1 MRVAYDM
8 SSVIWT
14 CLLVGKDAEG
24 VEVMHED
31 KAVWVN
37 SAAYGYE
44 NAVNMMLAPLR
55 EYQCTP
61 SDMILVAEGKSS
73 KKRRTM
79 IFPEYKGNRDARP
92 PQAYEQFTLC
102 RDMLINAFLARGA
115 IAVTQDFVEGD
126 DILAYLAD
134 NCEEDLLIVTNDN
147 DLVTLNKTNAY
158 GSQIKVRVNGKVG
171 HNKYGEFDLGLVT
184 LYKTLVGDT
193 SDNIKGC
200 PGFGAKAFL
209 QIMARYNED
218 GCWELLRLI
227 SEGKSDELAQIAED
241 NKCKYLLL
249 IIDKWQEVGI
259 AYRLAMLHPEWVNTN
274 KQQLRWT
281 AGVVSKDA
289 EDSRLN
295 SWKLQQRLVTADN
308 YDAALKFLQ
317 DQILYSPF
325 VAFDIETS
333 TPDESMDWC
342 EAAGVA
348 VDVIGSYL
356 VGFSICFGSNLQYV
370 YYVSV
375 KHYDTANITMVQ
387 ARKMIEVMRTR
398 STVIHNMNF
407 ELPVLYNAQDE
418 DGTYWHTHWSD
429 VDKGFIPN
437 CLDTKIESS
446 YVNENMKNGLKE
458 RSLHHL
464 GYTQESF
471 DHVTKLAGQPFPGG
485 QAVKVKTEEGLVD
498 GRQYRMH
505 ELTAQHVFSYGA
517 DDAMVTAALHNF
529 YKLHMGLD
537 HHYQVYQK
545 VEIAAAYLHAQSFVE
560 GVQIDVG
567 RCKSLEREDDATHA
581 AAWAVMREYLMS
593 VGWAGTIP
601 PKYVGEELTA
611 KKIKEAYAIVT
622 DQLGADDEAETEED
636 AEPVE
641 EVNDPVLK
649 SKVRTPSKL
658 AVLISGAGQEELAA
672 FIEEAIEGNAINL
685 ERYVLRHFKGEPVIK
700 FSNVQMCRLMYETM
714 GLPIK
719 VRNKPTAAM
728 KAKGLTEGNP
738 KADALAIEYAL
749 RDGDEHQKKIL
760 ESIKLMQ
767 MVRTRKSL
775 YYSKYPYFVHWKTGK
790 VHSSH
795 NQCGTNTRRA
805 SSSAPNFQQLPKHPK
820 VEGQPAKFREVV
832 VPHKQ
837 DAVVVSMDFSAQ
849 ELRVIA
855 EYSQD
860 KNMLACYV
868 GTDKRDMHALTGL
881 GILKQSQWV
890 WAALVEPH
898 KVTYDEFMAAL
909 NNKGDVNHKL
919 AKEARTLGKK
929 VNFTTEYGAAKAK
942 LAQTLLVS
950 EDEAQKY
957 IDAKEAAFPRATA
970 WKEEVIDE
978 AKGNGYVTTMLG
990 AKRHLAELF
999 NNEDRFIASKADRQA
1014 VNFKIQSSSAEMTKL
1029 AEGRMWEIDLVGKYD
1044 CTIIGPIHDEVVAS
1058 CAIKDLPGF
1067 IADMHKCMVDK
1078 YGSMLIPIESSI
1090 SFGPNFAQQIEIG
1103 DKPTVE
1109 AVEYGIKQLMEKV

>member
-1 MRVAYDM
+1 MKIAFDM

-24 VEVMHED
+24 VEIEHEG
-31 KAVWVN
+31 KKVWVN
-37 SAAYGYE
+37 TGEYGYE
-44 NAVNMMLAPLR
+44 NAVNLMLAAMQ
-55 EYQCTP
+55 EYQCKP
-61 SDMILVAEGKSS
+61 CDCILVTEGKSS

-79 IFPEYKGNRDARP
+79 ISPEYKANRDARP
-92 PQAYEQFTLC
+92 PQAYEQFTVCKDL
-102 RDMLINAFLARGA
+102 LVTAFLNRGA
-115 IAVTQDFVEGD
+115 AAVTQDFVEGD
-126 DILAYLAD
+126 DVLAYLAK
-134 NCEEDLLIVTNDN
+134 NTELDLLIVTNDN
-147 DLVTLNKTNAY
+147 DLIVLNKTNEY
-158 GSQIKVRVNGKVG
+158 GAEVKVRINGKIG
-171 HNKYGEFDLGLVT
+171 HNKYGDFDFGLVT
-184 LYKTLVGDT
+184 LYKSLVGDS

-200 PGFGAKAFL
+200 PGFGPAAFL
-209 QIMARYNED
+209 NVMARYKED

-227 SEGKSDELAQIAED
+227 AEGKSDELAQIAED
-241 NKCKYLLL
+241 NKCKYLLKVV
-249 IIDKWQEVGI
+249 DKWMEVGI
-259 AYRLAMLHPEWVNTN
+259 SYRLALLHPEWVNTN
-274 KQQLRWT
+274 KQQLQWK
-281 AGVVSKDA
+281 AGVVSKEDT
-289 EDSRLN
+289 DSRLRT
-295 SWKLQQRLVTADN
+295 WKLQQRLVTAEN
-308 YDAALKFLQ
+308 YDGALKFLQ
-317 DQILYSPF
+317 EQIMFTPF
-325 VAFDIETS
+325 AAFDIETS

-342 EAAGVA
+342 EAAGVT
-348 VDVIGSYL
+348 VDVVGSYL
-356 VGFSICFGSNLQYV
+356 VGFSICFGANLQYV

-375 KHYDTANITMVQ
+375 KHYDTKNITMVQ
-387 ARKMIEVMRTR
+387 ARKMIEVITQREII
-398 STVIHNMNF
+398 IHNMNF
-407 ELPVLYNAQDE
+407 ELPVLYLAQDE
-418 DGTYWHTHWSD
+418 DGTLWRDTWKKYNA
-429 VDKGFIPN
+429 KGFLPG
-437 CLDTKIESS
+437 CLDTKMESS

-464 GYTQESF
+464 GYAQESF
-471 DHVTKLAGQPFPGG
+471 DHVTKLPGQPFPGG
-485 QAVKVKTEEGLVD
+485 QPVKLKDGVD
-498 GRQYRMH
+498 GTSYRMH
-505 ELTAQHVFSYGA
+505 ELTAAHVFSYGA

-529 YKLHMGLD
+529 YQLHMMLD
-537 HHYQVYQK
+537 HHYEVYLK
-545 VEIAAAYLHAQSFVE
+545 VEIAAAYLHAESFVE

-567 RCKSLEREDDATHA
+567 RCKALEREDDATHA
-581 AAWAVMREYLMS
+581 AAWATLRDYLMS
-593 VGWAGTIP
+593 AGWAGTIP

-622 DQLGADDEAETEED
+622 DQLGVDDEAETEED

-641 EVNDPVLK
+641 EVKDPVLK
-649 SKVRTPSKL
+649 SKVRTPAKL
-658 AVLISGAGQEELAA
+658 VVLIATQGQAQLAA
-672 FIEEAIEGNAINL
+672 FLEEAIGGNAEHL
-685 ERYVLRHFKGEPVIK
+685 EKYVLRHFKGEPVIK
-700 FSNVQMCRLMYETM
+700 FSNVQMARLMYETM
-714 GLPIK
+714 KLPIR
-719 VRNKPTAAM
+719 VRNKATATM
-728 KAKGLTEGNP
+728 KAKGILEGNP

-749 RDGDEHQKKIL
+749 RDGDPEQKKIL
-760 ESIKLMQ
+760 EAIKLMQ

-805 SSSAPNFQQLPKHPK
+805 SSSAPNLQQLPKHPK
-820 VEGQPAKFREVV
+820 VEGQPAKFREVIA
-832 VPHKQ
+832 PHKSG
-837 DAVVVSMDFSAQ
+837 AVVVSMDFSAQ

-868 GTDKRDMHALTGL
+868 GDNLRDMHAMTGL
-881 GILKQSQWV
+881 GILKHSQWV
-890 WAALVEPH
+890 WPGGVEPH

-942 LAQTLLVS
+942 LAQTLLVT

-978 AKGNGYVTTMLG
+978 AQSKGFVVTMLG

-1029 AEGRMWEIDLVGKYD
+1029 AEGRMWEADLTGRYD

-1058 CAIKDLPGF
+1058 CMIGDLPGF
-1067 IADMHKCMVDK
+1067 IEDMHKCMVDK

-1103 DKPTVE
+1103 DKPTVK
-1109 AVEYGIKQLMEKV
+1109 AVEYGVAQLGDK

>member
-1 MRVAYDM
+1 MRIAYDM

-14 CLLVGKDAEG
+14 SLLAGKDPEG
-24 VEVMHED
+24 VEVIHEE
-31 KAVWVN
+31 KTVWVN
-37 SAAYGYE
+37 SAEYGYE

-55 EYQCTP
+55 DYNGNPC
-61 SDMILVAEGKSS
+61 DMVLVAEGKSS

-102 RDMLINAFLARGA
+102 RDMLLKAFLNRGA
-115 IAVTQDFVEGD
+115 VAVTQDFVEGD
-126 DILAYLAD
+126 DVLAYLAD
-134 NCEEDLLIVTNDN
+134 NTEEDMLIVTNDN
-147 DLVTLNKTNAY
+147 DLIVLNKTNAY
-158 GSQIKVRVNGKVG
+158 GAEIKVRVNGKVG
-171 HNKYGEFDLGLVT
+171 FNKYGEFDFGLVT
-184 LYKTLVGDT
+184 LYKCLVGDS

-200 PGFGAKAFL
+200 PGFGPAAFL
-209 QIMARYNED
+209 GVMARYKED

-227 SEGKSDELAQIAED
+227 SEGKVDELAQIAED
-241 NKCKYLLL
+241 NKCKHLLK
-249 IIDKWQEVGI
+249 IVDKWMEVGI
-259 AYRLAMLHPEWVNTN
+259 SYRLVMLHPEWVNTN

-281 AGVVSKDA
+281 AGVVSKEDT
-289 EDSRLN
+289 DSRLRA
-295 SWKLQQRLVTADN
+295 WKLQQRLVTADN
-308 YDAALKFLQ
+308 YDNALKFLQ
-317 DQILYSPF
+317 DQIMYSPF

-333 TPDESMDWC
+333 VPDESMDWS
-342 EAAGVA
+342 EQSGVG

-356 VGFSICFGSNLQYV
+356 VGFSICFGANLQYV

-375 KHYDTANITMVQ
+375 KHYDTKNITMVQ
-387 ARKMIEVMRTR
+387 ARKMLEVLRTR
-398 STVIHNMNF
+398 NTVIHNMNF
-407 ELPVLYNAQDE
+407 ELPVLFNAQDE
-418 DGTYWHTHWSD
+418 DGTLWRDHWKAQ
-429 VDKGFIPN
+429 DKGFLPN

-458 RSLHHL
+458 RSQHHL
-464 GYTQESF
+464 GYTQETF
-471 DHVTKLAGQPFPGG
+471 DHVTKLVGQPFPGG
-485 QAVKVKTEEGLVD
+485 QAVKVKSEEGLVD

-505 ELTAQHVFSYGA
+505 ELSAAHVFAYGA

-529 YKLHMGLD
+529 YKFHMGID
-537 HHYQVYQK
+537 HHYSVYLK
-545 VEIAAAYLHAQSFVE
+545 VEIAAAYLHAESFVE

-581 AAWAVMREYLMS
+581 DAWAVLRSYLMS
-593 VGWAGTIP
+593 VGWSGTVP

-622 DQLGADDEAETEED
+622 DQLGADDEVEEGED

-641 EVNDPVLK
+641 EVKDPVLK
-649 SKVRTPSKL
+649 SKVRTPAKL
-658 AVLISGAGQEELAA
+658 IALIEAEGQDTLAA
-672 FIEEAIEGNAINL
+672 FMTQALANEPAQLEA
-685 ERYVLRHFKGEPVIK
+685 YVLRHFKGEPVIK
-700 FSNVQMCRLMYETM
+700 FSNVQMAKLMYETM

-719 VRNKPTAAM
+719 VRNKPTATM
-728 KAKGLTEGNP
+728 KAKGIQEGNP

-749 RDGDEHQKKIL
+749 RDGDEQQKKIL

-767 MVRTRKSL
+767 MVRTRKSF

-805 SSSAPNFQQLPKHPK
+805 SSSAPNLQQLPKHPK
-820 VEGQPAKFREVV
+820 VEGQPAKFREVIA
-832 VPHKQ
+832 PHKQ
-837 DAVVVSMDFSAQ
+837 GAVVVSMDFSAQ

-868 GTDKRDMHALTGL
+868 GAEKRDMHAMTGL

-890 WAALVEPH
+890 WPAMTQPH
-898 KVTYDEFMAAL
+898 KVTYEEFMAAL

-978 AKGNGYVTTMLG
+978 AKGCGFVVTMLG

-1029 AEGRMWEIDLVGKYD
+1029 AEGRMNEAGLTDKYD
-1044 CTIIGPIHDEVVAS
+1044 CTIIGPIHDEIVAS
-1058 CAIKDLPGF
+1058 CTVEDLPEF
-1067 IADMHKCMVDK
+1067 IVAMHECMIAPYADMQ
-1078 YGSMLIPIESSI
+1078 IPIESST
-1090 SFGPNFAQQIEIG
+1090 SFGPNFGIQIEIG
-1103 DKPTVE
+1103 EKPTAE
-1109 AVEYGIKQLMEKV
+1109 AVEKGLALL